1 MLQKNH
7 QIVKL
12 SQYILFLN
20 YYFLST
26 IYNKYII
33 LYYNYLNLY
42 FYLKFFFKKKIFIDL
57 KLKYFNKHFYIKGLI
72 FKKIKKFFKKK
83 YFYFINMKDSF
94 NNMLSAAYLQ
104 RKWKKKKYLKNKKL
118 KNKFLLSKFIFKK
131 KIKIFHKLKY
141 FTGIKDNNVL
151 IKNFSPFSLR
161 QRYFLVKKI
170 LVKNLVFF
178 FLKNTKKVSQFLN
191 YKFFK
196 KKRLFLSNIHKKLV
210 WKMHKA
216 RIAHW
221 NFSTKGQLN
230 KYRYNKLLAGCLN
243 FITIN
248 SYYSFLIILIFSIYG
263 FIASWKQVIT
273 LFKKNLIVHN
283 SSHIYLNKELSIGDI
298 IEFPF
303 GYNLTTVKK
312 LINTKHKII
321 KIKKE
326 TYKFLKRRK
335 RRAPMKK
342 IPKIY
347 KNILFKSNK
356 VLNFIAYD
364 PILNIVAVVDLIPK
378 FKLNLNH
385 RLLNR
390 SVIGLQNWRYEFQ

>member
-1 MLQKNH
+1 
-7 QIVKL
+7 
-12 SQYILFLN
+12 
-20 YYFLST
+20 
-26 IYNKYII
+26 
-33 LYYNYLNLY
+33 
-42 FYLKFFFKKKIFIDL
+42 
-57 KLKYFNKHFYIKGLI
+57 
-72 FKKIKKFFKKK
+72 
-83 YFYFINMKDSF
+83 
-94 NNMLSAAYLQ
+94 
-104 RKWKKKKYLKNKKL
+104 
-118 KNKFLLSKFIFKK
+118 
-131 KIKIFHKLKY
+131 
-141 FTGIKDNNVL
+141 
-151 IKNFSPFSLR
+151 
-161 QRYFLVKKI
+161 
-170 LVKNLVFF
+170 
-178 FLKNTKKVSQFLN
+178 
-191 YKFFK
+191 
-196 KKRLFLSNIHKKLV
+196 
-210 WKMHKA
+210 MHKA

-303 GYNLTTVKK
+303 GYNLTIVKK